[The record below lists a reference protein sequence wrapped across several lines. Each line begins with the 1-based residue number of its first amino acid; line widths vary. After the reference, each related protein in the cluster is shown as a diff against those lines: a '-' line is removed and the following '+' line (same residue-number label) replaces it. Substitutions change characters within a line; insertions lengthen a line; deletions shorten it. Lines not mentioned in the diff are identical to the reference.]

1 MTDRKDPQYAIGF
14 GDGLA
19 VAMAIFSAV
28 MGIGLLVRA
37 FYD

>member
-1 MTDRKDPQYAIGF
+1 MVTDRKDPQYAKGF

-28 MGIGLLVRA
+28 MGVGLLVMA
-37 FYD
+37 FQ